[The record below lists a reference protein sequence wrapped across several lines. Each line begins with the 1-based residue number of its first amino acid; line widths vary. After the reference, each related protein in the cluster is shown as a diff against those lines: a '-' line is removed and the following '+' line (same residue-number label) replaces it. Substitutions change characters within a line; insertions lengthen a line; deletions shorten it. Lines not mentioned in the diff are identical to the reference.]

1 MTLIYFKL
9 DFSKAYNKVSWQF
22 LFLTMKKLGIVK
34 EFVEMVK
41 LLFQDAK
48 TFICFN
54 GNIIGWLHGMMAQ
67 F

>member
-9 DFSKAYNKVSWQF
+9 DFSKANNKVSWEF
-22 LFLTMKKLGIVK
+22 LFLTMKKLGIMK

-48 TFICFN
+48 HIYTSMVT
-54 GNIIGWLHGMMAQ
+54 L
-67 F
+67 